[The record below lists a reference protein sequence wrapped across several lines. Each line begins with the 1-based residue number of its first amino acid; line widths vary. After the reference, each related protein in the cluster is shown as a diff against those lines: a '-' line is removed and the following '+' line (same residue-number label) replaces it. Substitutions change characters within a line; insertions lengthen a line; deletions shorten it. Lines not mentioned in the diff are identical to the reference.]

1 MRKALALFVLMA
13 GTLVPAIGASAQVES
28 GGVGIRLLEAPT
40 ARQDDPRARR
50 SIVDHVK
57 PGTTFSRRFEVSNTT
72 DGQRLIAI
80 YAAGADVVGGE
91 FRPADGR
98 TPNELSGWITVDTA
112 NADLGPGQTVQPR
125 LTVSVPQNA
134 SEGERYA
141 VVWAELPPSKPPA
154 GGVAVVNRVGLRVYL
169 SVGPGGEP
177 KTDFVIE
184 SLTAERDADRR
195 PVVKASVRNT
205 GGRALDLAGNLRLSN
220 GPGGLSAGPFDARV
234 GTTLAIGATAPV
246 TIPLDPALP
255 DGPWRAR
262 IELQSSTT
270 VRIAEATITF
280 PSGPGI
286 AQAPVVA
293 EPVDGGGGS
302 TLPLNVAIL
311 VLLVGLGAL
320 LGWLF
325 RRRRD
330 RRERPEPEPEPLP
343 EPSLPLDDVL
353 AELRTAEGPR
363 REELM
368 AMATAYGK
376 DAIMASPNLATLPV
390 QTARDLGERVARSG
404 R

>member
-28 GGVGIRLLEAPT
+28 GGVGIRLLEAPK
-40 ARQDDPRARR
+40 ARQDDPRAHR

-57 PGTTFSRRFEVSNTT
+57 PGATFSRRFEVSNTT

-80 YAAGADVVGGE
+80 YAAAADVVGGE

-98 TPNELSGWITVDTA
+98 TPNELSEWITVSNG
-112 NADLGPGQTVQPR
+112 NADLGPAAVLQTQ
-125 LTVSVPQNA
+125 LTISVPANA

-141 VVWAELPPSKPPA
+141 VVWAELPPSTPPA

-177 KTDFVIE
+177 KSDFVIE
-184 SLTAERDADRR
+184 SLTAERDVVRR
-195 PVVKASVRNT
+195 PVVRASVRNT
-205 GGRALDLAGNLRLSN
+205 GGRALDLAGKLQLSN
-220 GPGGLSAGPFDARV
+220 GPGGLSAGPFDAKV

-246 TIPLDPALP
+246 TIQLDPALP
-255 DGPWRAR
+255 DGPWLAR
-262 IELQSSTT
+262 IELQSGKT
-270 VRIAEATITF
+270 VRVAEAPITF
-280 PSGPGI
+280 PSGAGI
-286 AQAPVVA
+286 AQAPVTA
-293 EPVDGGGGS
+293 EPVDDGGGS
-302 TLPLNVAIL
+302 TLPINVAA
-311 VLLVGLGAL
+311 LLLLIGLGAL

-330 RRERPEPEPEPLP
+330 RPEPEPEPEPL
-343 EPSLPLDDVL
+343 EPAVPLDDVL

-363 REELM
+363 RDELM

-376 DAIMASPNLATLPV
+376 DAILASPNLATLPV
-390 QTARDLGERVARSG
+390 QTARELGERVARAG